1 MTAKHSVVLLQMAL
15 SGEHVVQD
23 LKLEGE
29 SVVGRGSGDRNEAPG
44 QWVQCSKLFR
54 LLLGHWKLM

>member
-1 MTAKHSVVLLQMAL
+1 MTAKHSVMLLQMAL

-29 SVVGRGSGDRNEAPG
+29 SVVDRGSGDHNEAPN

>member
-23 LKLEGE
+23 LKLKGE
-29 SVVGRGSGDRNEAPG
+29 SVVCRGSGDHNEAPG
-44 QWVQCSKLFR
+44 
-54 LLLGHWKLM
+54 

>member
-29 SVVGRGSGDRNEAPG
+29 SVVGRGSGDHNEAPG
-44 QWVQCSKLFR
+44 
-54 LLLGHWKLM
+54 